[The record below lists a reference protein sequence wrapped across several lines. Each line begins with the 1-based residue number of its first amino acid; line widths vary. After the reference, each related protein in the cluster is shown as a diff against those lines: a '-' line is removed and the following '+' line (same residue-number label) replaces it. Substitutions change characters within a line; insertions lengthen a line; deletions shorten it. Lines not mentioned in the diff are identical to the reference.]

1 MNNVSVAGQPPWR
14 TIAVRLSE
22 FLVVAFCTLA
32 FALTVLGIG
41 HSLLEKNAPGKR
53 DFVEY
58 WSTSHLLANHVN
70 PYDSAALLA
79 TERSIGLPADVSV
92 MVLPNPPIALLF
104 VAPLHF
110 LPAATALWVW
120 CFALVL
126 CLGVSITAVR
136 RLHSRPGSTLDL
148 LGYSFAPVL
157 CCLLM
162 GQMSMLVLLGLA
174 LFLCWNNTRPTAA
187 GCALCLCLLKPHLLL
202 PFAVVLLVW
211 AVQTRK
217 YKLLAGSLIG
227 LAAAIAVVLALDH
240 HAFAQY
246 SAMMAA
252 ARVDKTP
259 IPCLSNALRRAIA
272 PDAMWLQYLPA
283 TLGSIWALDYYR
295 RRRTSWDWATHG
307 SLLVL
312 VSFAVAPYSW
322 LTDQCILLPV
332 ILHGLY
338 VTRSRV
344 IVVALALASAGLQL
358 SIFAGGTRLMH
369 SPLVLWTVP
378 VWIAWYILAVQKDHR
393 EPSPAVPVEPRERTA
408 ILPA

>member
-1 MNNVSVAGQPPWR
+1 MNNASAVSARPWR

-22 FLVVAFCTLA
+22 FLVVAFCTLT

-41 HSLLEKNAPGKR
+41 HSLLEKNAAGQR

-92 MVLPNPPIALLF
+92 MVLPNPPIALLL

-110 LPAATALWVW
+110 LPAATALWAW

-126 CLGVSITAVR
+126 CLGISVTAIR
-136 RLHSRPGSTLDL
+136 RLHSRPATTLDL

-157 CCLLM
+157 FCLLM
-162 GQMSMLVLLGLA
+162 GQMSMLILLGLA
-174 LFLCWNNTRPTAA
+174 LFLYWQNTRPTAA

-211 AVQTRK
+211 SVQTRK
-217 YKLLAGSLIG
+217 YRVLAGSVIG
-227 LAAAIAVVLALDH
+227 LTAAIAVVLALDP

-283 TLGSIWALDYYR
+283 ALGSLWALDYYR

-322 LTDQCILLPV
+322 LTDQCVLVPV

-338 VTRSRV
+338 LTRSRTIV
-344 IVVALALASAGLQL
+344 IALGLASAVLQL
-358 SIFAGGTRLMH
+358 SIFGGGTRLMH

-378 VWIAWYILAVQKDHR
+378 VWIAWYIFAVRHSHA
-393 EPSPAVPVEPRERTA
+393 EPVSATA
-408 ILPA
+408 PGLQSSLGAA

>member
-1 MNNVSVAGQPPWR
+1 MNNASAAGLRPWR

-32 FALTVLGIG
+32 FALTLLGVL
-41 HSLLEKNAPGKR
+41 HSILEKNAAGKR

-58 WSTSHLLANHVN
+58 WSTSHLLAKHVN
-70 PYDSAALLA
+70 PYDSTALLE
-79 TERSIGLPADVSV
+79 TERGIGLPADVSV

-104 VAPLHF
+104 VAPLDL

-126 CLGVSITAVR
+126 CLGVSVAAVR
-136 RLHSRPGSTLDL
+136 RVHSRSSSTLDL

-162 GQMSMLVLLGLA
+162 GQMSMFILLGLA
-174 LFLCWNNTRPTAA
+174 LFLVWNNTRPIAA

-211 AVQTRK
+211 AVQTSK
-217 YKLLAGSLIG
+217 YRLLVGSVIG
-227 LAAAIAVVLALDH
+227 LTVAIAGVLALDH

-283 TLGSIWALDYYR
+283 ALGSIWALEYYR
-295 RRRTSWDWATHG
+295 RRRNSWDWASHG
-307 SLLVL
+307 SLLAL

-322 LTDQCILLPV
+322 LTDQCVLVPV

-338 VTRSRV
+338 VTRSRA
-344 IVVALALASAGLQL
+344 IVAALSLASAVLQL
-358 SIFAGGTRLMH
+358 SIFGGGTRLMH

-378 VWIAWYILAVQKDHR
+378 VWIAWYILAVQKSDG
-393 EPSPAVPVEPRERTA
+393 EPSRAAPAIAAEPVTA
-408 ILPA
+408 A